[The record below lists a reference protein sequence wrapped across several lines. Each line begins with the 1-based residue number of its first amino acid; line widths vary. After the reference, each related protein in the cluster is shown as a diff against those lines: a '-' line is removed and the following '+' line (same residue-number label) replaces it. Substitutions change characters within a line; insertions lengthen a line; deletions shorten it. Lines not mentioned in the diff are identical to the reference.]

1 MIEHMFDRVKRFQPG
16 HLGYLGRMTG
26 YVLAFGLALLLAV
39 LTSGLASRSPLSTT
53 TVFLAA
59 GLIAGPL
66 GLDIIH
72 ASRGTVAE
80 ISEVA
85 LFAILFVDGQDA
97 PLRVLRQH
105 WRLSAR
111 ALFIGMPL
119 TMVLIAGAAHW
130 IAGLPWLAALTLGA
144 VLAPT
149 DPVFASS
156 LVGRSDV
163 PRPVRH
169 LLNIESGVNDGLAL
183 PAVLLL
189 IGLAGGQSIG
199 QSTSLGPLLLELV
212 GGVVLGIA
220 LPLLIWLLLRLPHV
234 GSTSR
239 LRPLGPFAIAVVLF
253 GLCHLTHTNSFLAAF
268 VAGSVI
274 ATLQSDASEAFR
286 HTGELASEMVK
297 GAALLAFATLLGPG
311 LFTAAGWT
319 GLVFA
324 VVVIVVTR
332 PLPVMAV
339 LVRTSMSARQRLS
352 VAWFGPK
359 GFASVVYAAMV
370 AFSDMDAA
378 DEVLALA
385 AVTVLVSA
393 AAHSSTDLFV
403 AQRLSAEQQR
413 LDPDSPALD
422 AETLDVEPADR

>member
-1 MIEHMFDRVKRFQPG
+1 V
-16 HLGYLGRMTG
+16 TG

-59 GLIAGPL
+59 GMVAGPL

-97 PLRVLRQH
+97 PLSVLRQH
-105 WRLSAR
+105 WRLTSR
-111 ALFIGMPL
+111 ALFVGMPL
-119 TMVLIAGAAHW
+119 TMALIALAAHV

-156 LVGRSDV
+156 LVGRNDV

-189 IGLAGGQSIG
+189 IGLAGGSSG
-199 QSTSLGPLLLELV
+199 QSTHLGPLLLELL
-212 GGVVLGIA
+212 GGVVLGVV
-220 LPLLIWLLLRLPHV
+220 LPLAIWLLLRLRHL
-234 GSTSR
+234 GATSR
-239 LRPLGPFAIAVVLF
+239 LRPLGPFAVAVVLF
-253 GLCHLTHTNSFLAAF
+253 GLCQLTHANPFLAAF

-274 ATLQSDASEAFR
+274 STVQHEASESFR

-297 GAALLAFATLLGPG
+297 GAALLAFATLLVPG
-311 LFTAAGWT
+311 LFSAAGWA
-319 GLVFA
+319 GFA
-324 VVVIVVTR
+324 FAIVVIVVTR
-332 PLPVMAV
+332 PVPVMAV
-339 LVRTSMSARQRLS
+339 LARTSLSARQRLS

-370 AFSDMDAA
+370 AFSDMESA
-378 DEVLALA
+378 DQVLALA

-403 AQRLSAEQQR
+403 AQRLSAEQLR

-422 AETLDVEPADR
+422 VESVEHSAPDRGDAA

>member
-1 MIEHMFDRVKRFQPG
+1 MPQV
-16 HLGYLGRMTG
+16 TG

-59 GLIAGPL
+59 GLAAGPF

-72 ASRGTVAE
+72 ASRSTVAQL
-80 ISEVA
+80 SEVA
-85 LFAILFVDGQDA
+85 LFSILFVDGQDA
-97 PLRVLRQH
+97 PLSVLRNH

-111 ALFIGMPL
+111 ALFIGMPITL
-119 TMVLIAGAAHW
+119 VMIAGAAHW
-130 IAGLPWLAALTLGA
+130 IVGLPWLAALVIGA

-156 LVGRSDV
+156 LVGRNDV
-163 PRPVRH
+163 PRHVRH

-183 PAVLLL
+183 PALLLL
-189 IGLAGGQSIG
+189 IGLAGGRSIG
-199 QSTSLGPLLLELV
+199 QSTEPLPLLLELA
-212 GGVVLGIA
+212 GGVALGIA
-220 LPLLIWLLLRLPHV
+220 LPLLIWLVLRLPHV
-234 GSTSR
+234 GATSR
-239 LRPLGPFAIAVVLF
+239 LRPLGPFAVAVVLY
-253 GLCHLTHTNSFLAAF
+253 GLCHLTHANGFLAAF

-274 ATLQSDASEAFR
+274 STLQHEASEAFR
-286 HTGELASEMVK
+286 RTGELASEMVK
-297 GAALLAFATLLGPG
+297 GAALLAFATLLGPKM
-311 LFTAAGWT
+311 FAHAGVM
-319 GLVFA
+319 GFVFA
-324 VVVIVVTR
+324 IVVLVVTR
-332 PLPVMAV
+332 PVPVMAV
-339 LVRTSMSARQRLS
+339 LARTSLSARQRLS

-378 DEVLALA
+378 GEVLALA

-403 AQRLSAEQQR
+403 AKRLSAEQQR

-422 AETLDVEPADR
+422 EEAAEVAAANH